1 VKKLIVIAASA
12 FALAGCTPPET
23 NNKPGNVSVVPE
35 KKSLAMSD
43 AETIDKEK
51 AAWDAVR
58 KKDFDNFK
66 KMMATD
72 GIYVSHHGVLDP
84 DGTINETKELDLT
97 DLTFSDWKV
106 LPIDKDAVV
115 VTYTAHIQGRIK
127 GQSLVA
133 TSIRGSTAWVNRD
146 GKWLAIYHQD
156 SEAKPPTSSTKKEE
170 RTAPTPGKTLT
181 QASTSGDPIANE
193 KIVWDA
199 LKSDNS
205 NAFAA
210 LLTPDSIEVEPE
222 SVYDKTG
229 SVTTVSQTDF
239 SKATLSEFKS
249 VKIDEDAAIVTY
261 LVKIPGVAPEGEHHT
276 TIWVNRGGSWLAL
289 FHQGTPVLKMLQPV
303 SPKESNKPP
312 AKAPPVKY

>member
-1 VKKLIVIAASA
+1 M
-12 FALAGCTPPET
+12 
-23 NNKPGNVSVVPE
+23 VPE

-66 KMMATD
+66 RMMATD

-84 DGTINETKELDLT
+84 DGTISETKELDLT
-97 DLTFSDWKV
+97 DLSFSDWKV

-127 GQSLVA
+127 GQPLVA
-133 TSIRGSTAWVNRD
+133 TSVRGSTAWVNRD

-156 SEAKPPTSSTKKEE
+156 SEAKPP
-170 RTAPTPGKTLT
+170 
-181 QASTSGDPIANE
+181 NE

-210 LLTPDSIEVEPE
+210 LLAPDSIEVEPE

-229 SVTTVSQTDF
+229 SLTTVSQTDF
-239 SKATLSEFKS
+239 SRATLSEFKS

-276 TIWVNRGGSWLAL
+276 TICVNRGGSWLAL